1 MNPQIIIQPKSFDRV
16 KFNLVWIRDDGRRMD
31 GKGYK
36 MKVLVYP
43 PNSLILA
50 DLVERGGHEPV
61 VLMKEVGEHVRDAEI
76 DAPPMNITEEDL
88 KRALRYV
95 SVEEPAG
102 LKGRIGLLAP
112 LLEKAEAAIILT
124 DAPPTF
130 GCMGCVV
137 ADEFF
142 QFLIRKR
149 EIPILEVRYDK
160 GEQMDEMVSA
170 VMSFLER
177 LSKEE
182 KKEGKA

>member
-1 MNPQIIIQPKSFDRV
+1 
-16 KFNLVWIRDDGRRMD
+16 
-31 GKGYK
+31 

-76 DAPPMNITEEDL
+76 DAPPLNITEEDL

-130 GCMGCVV
+130 GCMGCAV

-142 QFLIRKR
+142 KFLVKKR
-149 EIPILEVRYDK
+149 GIPILEVKFEGGDRM
-160 GEQMDEMVSA
+160 EEMVSA
-170 VMSFLER
+170 VMEFLKR
-177 LSKEE
+177 LAPRQQE
-182 KKEGKA
+182 A

>member
-1 MNPQIIIQPKSFDRV
+1 
-16 KFNLVWIRDDGRRMD
+16 
-31 GKGYK
+31 

-43 PNSLILA
+43 PNSMILA

-61 VLMKEVGEHVRDAEI
+61 VLMREIGEHVRDAEI
-76 DAPPMNITEEDL
+76 DAPPLNVTEEDL

-112 LLEKAEAAIILT
+112 LLEEAEASIILR

-142 QFLIRKR
+142 KYLIRRR
-149 EIPILEVRYDK
+149 EIPTLEVAYEG
-160 GEQMDEMVSA
+160 GEKVEEMVSE
-170 VMSFLER
+170 VMTFLEQ
-177 LSKEE
+177 L
-182 KKEGKA
+182 KKEGQS

>member
-1 MNPQIIIQPKSFDRV
+1 
-16 KFNLVWIRDDGRRMD
+16 
-31 GKGYK
+31 

-43 PNSLILA
+43 PNSMILA

-61 VLMKEVGEHVRDAEI
+61 VLMKEIGEHVRDAEI
-76 DAPPMNITEEDL
+76 DAPPLNVTEEDL

-112 LLEKAEAAIILT
+112 LLEAAEASIILS

-130 GCMGCVV
+130 GCMGCAV

-142 QFLIRKR
+142 KYLIKRR
-149 EIPILEVRYDK
+149 EIPTLEVEYEG
-160 GEQMDEMVSA
+160 GEKVEEMVSA
-170 VMSFLER
+170 VMAFLKQ
-177 LSKEE
+177 LN
-182 KKEGKA
+182 KEGP

>member
-1 MNPQIIIQPKSFDRV
+1 MN
-16 KFNLVWIRDDGRRMD
+16 
-31 GKGYK
+31 
-36 MKVLVYP
+36 VLVYP

-50 DLVERGGHEPV
+50 DLVERSGNEPV
-61 VLMKEVGEHVRDAEI
+61 VLMREVGKHVKDAEI

-102 LKGRIGLLAP
+102 LKGRIGLLTP
-112 LLEKAEAAIILT
+112 LLDKAEAAIILT

-130 GCMGCVV
+130 GCMGCAV

-142 QFLIRKR
+142 KFLIRKR
-149 EIPILEVRYDK
+149 KIPTLEVTYEG

-170 VMSFLER
+170 IMNFLEH
-177 LSKEE
+177 LSEDTAAGKE
-182 KKEGKA
+182 A

>member
-1 MNPQIIIQPKSFDRV
+1 
-16 KFNLVWIRDDGRRMD
+16 
-31 GKGYK
+31 

-43 PNSLILA
+43 PNSMILA

-61 VLMKEVGEHVRDAEI
+61 VLMKEIGEHVRDAEI
-76 DAPPMNITEEDL
+76 DAPPLNVTEEDL

-112 LLEKAEAAIILT
+112 LLEEAEASIILR

-142 QFLIRKR
+142 KYLIRRR
-149 EIPILEVRYDK
+149 EIPTLEVTYEG
-160 GEQMDEMVSA
+160 GEKVEEMVSE
-170 VMSFLER
+170 VMTFLEQ
-177 LSKEE
+177 L
-182 KKEGKA
+182 KKEGQR

>member
-1 MNPQIIIQPKSFDRV
+1 
-16 KFNLVWIRDDGRRMD
+16 
-31 GKGYK
+31 

-43 PNSLILA
+43 PNSMILA

-61 VLMKEVGEHVRDAEI
+61 VLMREIGEHVRDAEI
-76 DAPPMNITEEDL
+76 DAPPLNVTEEDL

-112 LLEKAEAAIILT
+112 LLEEAEASIILR

-142 QFLIRKR
+142 KYLIRRR
-149 EIPILEVRYDK
+149 EIPTLEVAYEG
-160 GEQMDEMVSA
+160 GEKVEEMVSE
-170 VMSFLER
+170 VMTFLEQ
-177 LSKEE
+177 L
-182 KKEGKA
+182 KKEGQR

>member
-1 MNPQIIIQPKSFDRV
+1 
-16 KFNLVWIRDDGRRMD
+16 
-31 GKGYK
+31 

-76 DAPPMNITEEDL
+76 DAPPMNITDEDL

-102 LKGRIGLLAP
+102 LKGRVGLLTP
-112 LLEKAEAAIILT
+112 MLEKAEAAIILA

-130 GCMGCVV
+130 GCMGCAV

-142 QFLIRKR
+142 KFLIRKR
-149 EIPILEVRYDK
+149 GIPTLEVKYEA
-160 GEQMDEMVSA
+160 GEQMEPMVSA
-170 VMSFLER
+170 IMKFLER

-182 KKEGKA
+182 KEEGKEA

>member
-1 MNPQIIIQPKSFDRV
+1 
-16 KFNLVWIRDDGRRMD
+16 
-31 GKGYK
+31 

-43 PNSLILA
+43 PNSMILA

-61 VLMKEVGEHVRDAEI
+61 VLMKEIGEHVRDAEI
-76 DAPPMNITEEDL
+76 DAPPLNVTEEDL

-112 LLEKAEAAIILT
+112 LLEEAEASIILS

-142 QFLIRKR
+142 KYLIRRR
-149 EIPILEVRYDK
+149 EIPTLEVKYEG
-160 GEQMDEMVSA
+160 GEKVEEIVSE
-170 VMSFLER
+170 VMAFLEQ
-177 LSKEE
+177 L
-182 KKEGKA
+182 KKEGLS

>member
-1 MNPQIIIQPKSFDRV
+1 
-16 KFNLVWIRDDGRRMD
+16 
-31 GKGYK
+31 

-43 PNSLILA
+43 PNSMILA
-50 DLVERGGHEPV
+50 DLVERGGHEPI
-61 VLMKEVGEHVRDAEI
+61 VLMKEIGEHVRDAEI
-76 DAPPMNITEEDL
+76 DAPPLNITEEDL

-112 LLEKAEAAIILT
+112 LLDAAEASIILS

-142 QFLIRKR
+142 KYLIRRR
-149 EIPILEVRYDK
+149 EIPTLEVKYEG
-160 GEQMDEMVSA
+160 GEKVEEMVSE
-170 VMSFLER
+170 VMTFLEQ
-177 LSKEE
+177 L
-182 KKEGKA
+182 KKEGLG

>member
-1 MNPQIIIQPKSFDRV
+1 
-16 KFNLVWIRDDGRRMD
+16 
-31 GKGYK
+31 

-43 PNSLILA
+43 PNSMILA

-61 VLMKEVGEHVRDAEI
+61 VLMREIGEHVRDAEI
-76 DAPPMNITEEDL
+76 DAPPLNVTEEDL

-112 LLEKAEAAIILT
+112 LLEEAEASIILR

-130 GCMGCVV
+130 GCMGCAV

-142 QFLIRKR
+142 KYLIRRR
-149 EIPILEVRYDK
+149 EIPTLEVAYEG
-160 GEQMDEMVSA
+160 GEKVEEMVSE
-170 VMSFLER
+170 VMTFLEQ
-177 LSKEE
+177 L
-182 KKEGKA
+182 KKEGLG

>member
-1 MNPQIIIQPKSFDRV
+1 MN
-16 KFNLVWIRDDGRRMD
+16 
-31 GKGYK
+31 
-36 MKVLVYP
+36 VLVYP

-50 DLVERGGHEPV
+50 DLVERSGHEPV
-61 VLMKEVGEHVRDAEI
+61 VLMREVGEHVRDAEI

-102 LKGRIGLLAP
+102 LKGRVGLLTP
-112 LLEKAEAAIILT
+112 LLEKADAAIILT

-130 GCMGCVV
+130 GCMGCAV

-142 QFLIRKR
+142 KFLIRKR
-149 EIPILEVRYDK
+149 GIPTLEVTYEG

-170 VMSFLER
+170 VMDFLKQ
-177 LSKEE
+177 LSAEQKEV
-182 KKEGKA
+182 KEAEIG

>member
-1 MNPQIIIQPKSFDRV
+1 
-16 KFNLVWIRDDGRRMD
+16 
-31 GKGYK
+31 

-43 PNSLILA
+43 PNSMILA

-61 VLMKEVGEHVRDAEI
+61 VLMREIGEHVRDAEI
-76 DAPPMNITEEDL
+76 DAPPLNVTEEDL

-112 LLEKAEAAIILT
+112 LLEEAEASIILR

-130 GCMGCVV
+130 GCMGCAV

-142 QFLIRKR
+142 KYLIRRR
-149 EIPILEVRYDK
+149 EIPTLEVAYEG
-160 GEQMDEMVSA
+160 GEKVEEMVSE
-170 VMSFLER
+170 VMTFLEQ
-177 LSKEE
+177 L
-182 KKEGKA
+182 KKEGQR